1 MNAET
6 QRRLHNIAT
15 IGVVAE
21 IDAARA
27 LMRVAVGDI
36 LTDYLPI
43 PTIAAGAVRV
53 WRCPSVGEQFLLVS
67 PSGDL
72 ACAIP
77 VVSLY
82 SVHNP
87 APSHDKDEIF
97 IHYNDNDFLKIHT
110 QNSQLHLSIGK
121 IVNTADDVL
130 FDTPKVTIAGDL
142 VVDGTIHAGGT
153 IRSDADVV
161 AKVSLNNHRHGGV
174 ESGRGSTGAPQ

>member
-15 IGVVAE
+15 IGVVAD
-21 IDAARA
+21 IDPSRA
-27 LMRVAVGDI
+27 VMRLAVGDI
-36 LTDYLPI
+36 VTDWLPI

-87 APSHDKDEIF
+87 SPSHDKDEIF

-121 IVNTADDVL
+121 MTGTADDVL
-130 FDTPKVTIAGDL
+130 FDTPKFTITGDL

>member
-36 LTDYLPI
+36 VTDYLPI

-53 WRCPSVGEQFLLVS
+53 WRCPGVGEQFLLVS

-77 VVSLY
+77 VMSLY
-82 SVHNP
+82 SAHNA

-97 IHYNDNDFLKIHT
+97 VAFNDKDFLKVHT
-110 QNSQLHLSIGK
+110 KDSQLHLSIGK
-121 IVNTADDVL
+121 MMGTADDVL
-130 FDTPKVTIAGDL
+130 FDTPKFTITGDL
-142 VVDGTIHAGGT
+142 RVDGTIHADGT
-153 IRSDADVV
+153 ISSGTDVV